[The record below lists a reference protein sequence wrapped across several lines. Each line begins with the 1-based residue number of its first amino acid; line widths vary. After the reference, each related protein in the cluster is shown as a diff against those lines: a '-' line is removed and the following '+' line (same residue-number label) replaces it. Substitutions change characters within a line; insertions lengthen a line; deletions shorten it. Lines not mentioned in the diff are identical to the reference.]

1 MKRILLVITTVTLL
15 LTLASSGEA
24 WQVNIKNSCNKDVN
38 IDVTGEHLFWRQ
50 IDCSVKVPQGTTGT
64 CKLPGAICPFDIRG
78 GFIYDQ
84 SGFYLNTVH
93 CMTAPKDVCCCWDVN
108 VEVVQFGKD
117 GCELQ
122 LR

>member
-1 MKRILLVITTVTLL
+1 MKNDFFRKAVMSIFLL
-15 LTLASSGEA
+15 LTVAIIAVPVCEA

-93 CMTAPKDVCCCWDVN
+93 CMTAPKDVCC
-108 VEVVQFGKD
+108 
-117 GCELQ
+117 
-122 LR
+122 